1 MMRRL
6 HIGFFDDEHRLLSA
20 ARECRDRGIPVLDAI
35 SPFPVHGMDDA
46 LGIKPSRLPWV
57 TLAGGAVGATLGLLL
72 QYWTAGVNWPLNIGG
87 KPLDSFPAFVPVAF
101 ELTILFAGLATAG
114 ALFLRSG
121 IWPGKRHKLGFEATT
136 DGSHALILEERDA
149 SFEPGAYREL
159 LLRHGAE
166 RSEER
171 EEVIS

>member
-6 HIGFFDDEHRLLSA
+6 HIGFFENEHRLLSA

-35 SPFPVHGMDDA
+35 SPFPVHGLDEV
-46 LGIKPSRLPWV
+46 LGIAPSRLPWV

-72 QYWTAGVNWPLNIGG
+72 QYWTAGVNWPLNVGG

-101 ELTILFAGLATAG
+101 ELTILCAGLSTAG
-114 ALFLRSG
+114 AMLLRSRV
-121 IWPGKRHKLGFEATT
+121 WPGRKPKLGFESTT
-136 DGSHALILEERDA
+136 DGSHALVLEERDA
-149 SFEPGAYREL
+149 TFDSGAYREL
-159 LLRHGAE
+159 LLRHGAS

-171 EEVIS
+171 AEVIS